1 MIKKKKTILAGDFNI
16 IENIFLDRLGGN
28 PNNTYTIGIQNLYCI
43 KNGHNLIDIWKKTT
57 PYKRYFTY
65 HNSDNTIHSRLD
77 RIYIT
82 KTIKTTSCQII
93 PTTISD
99 HDNVSVIMQVN
110 KKEPK
115 WPGIWKLNTTILK
128 HKHFQN
134 TFKQFWKSWTKEK
147 PKYNNHN
154 NWWEIGKMSFKNMA
168 ID

>member
-1 MIKKKKTILAGDFNI
+1 MKKKKKTILAGDFNI

-65 HNSDNTIHSRLD
+65 HNSDNTIYSRLD

-82 KTIKTTSCQII
+82 KTIKTTNCQII

-115 WPGIWKLNTTILK
+115 
-128 HKHFQN
+128 
-134 TFKQFWKSWTKEK
+134 
-147 PKYNNHN
+147 
-154 NWWEIGKMSFKNMA
+154 
-168 ID
+168 

>member
-43 KNGHNLIDIWKKTT
+43 KNGHNLIDIRKKTT

-65 HNSDNTIHSRLD
+65 HNSDNTIYSRLD

-82 KTIKTTSCQII
+82 KTIKTTNCQII

-110 KKEPK
+110 KKEP
-115 WPGIWKLNTTILK
+115 
-128 HKHFQN
+128 Q
-134 TFKQFWKSWTKEK
+134 
-147 PKYNNHN
+147 
-154 NWWEIGKMSFKNMA
+154 
-168 ID
+168 